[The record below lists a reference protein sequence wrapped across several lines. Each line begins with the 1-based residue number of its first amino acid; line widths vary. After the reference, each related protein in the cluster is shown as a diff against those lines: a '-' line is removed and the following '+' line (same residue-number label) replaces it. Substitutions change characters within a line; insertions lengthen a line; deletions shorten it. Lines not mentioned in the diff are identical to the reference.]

1 MEMKEE
7 KYYLKP
13 NLKNFLIENGA
24 YEEFIRNLMS
34 YGNVFSIE
42 KVNSSKGLVCFASA
56 FVWKNTPEKH
66 KYWSDL
72 ADKFDKIDN

>member
-24 YEEFIRNLMS
+24 YEEFIERS
-34 YGNVFSIE
+34 V
-42 KVNSSKGLVCFASA
+42 KPTGLCIR
-56 FVWKNTPEKH
+56 KNNITL
-66 KYWSDL
+66 STDL
-72 ADKFDKIDN
+72 CLN